1 MATKKITTKPTKKD
15 TSATQPE
22 KTLFELIVDGT
33 IPSWKIWENDDFLA
47 FLTPFAS
54 TPGATV
60 VVPKVNPGDYI
71 FDADPRVVGG
81 LLIASRT
88 VAKILERAFGVPRV
102 ALVFEGEAVPH
113 LHAKL
118 YPMHELHAD
127 RSAFPQLTT
136 FFPVYP
142 GYISTANGPKMTDE
156 ELDAMQAKI
165 IEANSDE
172 N

>member
-1 MATKKITTKPTKKD
+1 MAKI
-15 TSATQPE
+15 
-22 KTLFELIVDGT
+22 KTLFDKIVDGT
-33 IPSWKIWENDDFLA
+33 IPSWKVWEDDNYLA

-60 VVPKVNPGDYI
+60 VVPKKNPGDYI
-71 FDADPRVVGG
+71 FDADPRTVAG
-81 LLIASRT
+81 LLIAARATSRL
-88 VAKILERAFGVPRV
+88 LEKAFGVARV

-118 YPMHELHAD
+118 YPMHDVAGD
-127 RSAFPQLTT
+127 RSKFPKPEV

-142 GYISTANGPKMTDE
+142 GYVMTANGPKMSDE
-156 ELDAMQAKI
+156 ELTAIQQKI
-165 IEANSDE
+165 QEAAQESAQHE

>member
-1 MATKKITTKPTKKD
+1 MATKKNPNRTAAVP
-15 TSATQPE
+15 QPAPQAE
-22 KTLFELIVDGT
+22 KTLFDLIVEGS
-33 IPSWKIWENDDFLA
+33 IPSWKIWEDDNFLA

-81 LLIASRT
+81 LIVASRT
-88 VAKILERAFGVPRV
+88 VAKMLERTFGVNRV

-127 RSAFPQLTT
+127 RSTFPQPAN

-142 GYISTANGPKMTDE
+142 GYISTANGPKMSDE
-156 ELDAMQAKI
+156 DLDAMQTRI
-165 IEANSDE
+165 IEANSHE

>member
-1 MATKKITTKPTKKD
+1 MATKKTTKKTTKTVD
-15 TSATQPE
+15 APAQPE
-22 KTLFELIVDGT
+22 KNLFEMIVDGT
-33 IPSWKIWENDDFLA
+33 IPSWKIWEDENYLA

-71 FDADPRVVGG
+71 FNADPRAVAG
-81 LLIASRT
+81 LIIASRT
-88 VAKILERAFGVPRV
+88 VSQLLEKAFGVERV

-127 RSAFPQLTT
+127 RSKFPQLTN
-136 FFPVYP
+136 FFPTYP
-142 GYISTANGPKMTDE
+142 GYISTANGPKMSDE
-156 ELDAMQAKI
+156 ALDAMQAKI
-165 IEANSDE
+165 IEAVQHE

>member
-1 MATKKITTKPTKKD
+1 MSKTT
-15 TSATQPE
+15 
-22 KTLFELIVDGT
+22 KTLFDKIVSGE
-33 IPSWKIWENDDFLA
+33 IPSWKIWENDDYLA

-54 TPGATV
+54 MPGATV
-60 VVPKVNPGDYI
+60 VVPKQNPGDYI
-71 FDADPRVVGG
+71 FDADPRVVAG

-88 VAKILERAFGVPRV
+88 VAKMLEKAFGTNRV

-118 YPMHELHAD
+118 YPMHDLQAD
-127 RSAFPQLTT
+127 RSKFPKPEV

-142 GYISTANGPKMTDE
+142 GYILTANGPKTSDE
-156 ELDAMQAKI
+156 DLNEIQKKI
-165 IEANSDE
+165 QEANDE

>member
-1 MATKKITTKPTKKD
+1 MATKKTTKKTTKTAD
-15 TSATQPE
+15 APAQPE
-22 KTLFELIVDGT
+22 KNLFEMIVDGT
-33 IPSWKIWENDDFLA
+33 IPSWKVWEDENYLA

-71 FDADPRVVGG
+71 FTSDPRAVAG
-81 LLIASRT
+81 LIIASRT
-88 VAKILERAFGVPRV
+88 VSQLLEKAFRAERV

-118 YPMHELHAD
+118 YPMHELRAD
-127 RSAFPQLTT
+127 RSKFPQPIN

-142 GYISTANGPKMTDE
+142 GYLSTANGPKMSDE
-156 ELDAMQAKI
+156 DLDAMQAKI
-165 IEANSDE
+165 LEANSDE